1 MIDFLLFSTALRDL
15 IRARRLFWVAAFTLL
30 VPVLAFI
37 ICKYLHPS
45 SRLWVYDNLASTM
58 VFGFVLVILAVL
70 FATGALTQELE
81 QRTIVYLLTRPV
93 ERWRILLAR
102 FLAASVM
109 ATAAAWIA
117 IIGLALVT
125 VGVHHLGEV
134 HLGRDL
140 LILPVAAL
148 AYSGIFL
155 FLAALTGK
163 ALVPLVVGLLYG
175 FLWESLIPQL
185 PGNFKLASLMSY
197 VHVLA
202 PHGSELNSTQTNSAT
217 GMLLASSTTGYTITH
232 TVAWVVLLSVIV
244 ISLASSLV
252 VFSVREYVPRE
263 EAG

>member
-1 MIDFLLFSTALRDL
+1 MIDLLLFSTALRDL
-15 IRARRLFWVAAFTLL
+15 VRARRLFWVAAFTFL
-30 VPVLAFI
+30 VPVLGFV
-37 ICKYLHPS
+37 ICRYLHAPS
-45 SRLWVYDNLASTM
+45 RTWVYNNLAGTM
-58 VFGFVLVILAVL
+58 VFGFVLVILSVL

-93 ERWRILLAR
+93 ARWRILLAR
-102 FLAASVM
+102 FLAASLM
-109 ATAAAWIA
+109 ATAAAWVATIT
-117 IIGLALVT
+117 LALVT
-125 VGVHHLGEV
+125 VGVHKVGDV

-155 FLAALTGK
+155 LLAAVTGK

-185 PGNFKLASLMSY
+185 PGNFKLASLMTY

-202 PHGSELNSTQTNSAT
+202 PHVTDNDPNQAT
-217 GMLLASSTTGYTITH
+217 GSAGMMLSSSGGGYTISH
-232 TVAWVVLLSVIV
+232 GLAWGVLLSVIAV
-244 ISLASSLV
+244 SLAASLA

-263 EAG
+263 DAG

>member
-1 MIDFLLFSTALRDL
+1 MIDLLLFRTALRDL
-15 IRARRLFWVAAFTLL
+15 VRARRLFWVGAFTLL
-30 VPVLAFI
+30 VPVLAFV
-37 ICKYLHPS
+37 ICRYLHPE
-45 SRLWVYDNLASTM
+45 SRTWVYNNLAGTM
-58 VFGFVLVILAVL
+58 VFGFVMVILAVL

-93 ERWRILLAR
+93 SRWRILLAR
-102 FLAASVM
+102 FLAASLM
-109 ATAAAWIA
+109 ATSAAWIA

-125 VGVHHLGEV
+125 VGVHHFGEV

-185 PGNFKLASLMSY
+185 PGNFKLMSLMSY
-197 VHVLA
+197 VHILA
-202 PHGSELNSTQTNSAT
+202 PHNLDSTSAQPN
-217 GMLLASSTTGYTITH
+217 GAAGLLLASSSSTYTITH
-232 TVAWVVLLSVIV
+232 TVAWTVLITVIV
-244 ISLASSLV
+244 VSLTASLA